1 MPTTPEQF
9 QSEIASI
16 RSALA
21 RQGNTV
27 TDMSSQAFDAVY
39 QRDTDGAV
47 AIVSRDDEVDSLDI
61 EIEKRC
67 VDLLV
72 RVSTSAV
79 EISPASIR
87 AVLTGVKVNNELERI
102 ADAATEVAE
111 RVIRLGERT
120 TPFPKTLLVMT
131 NSVVGIIRDSVRA
144 FGQSDPV
151 LARAVLAS
159 EGAVLQFNSLIV
171 RDAEQ
176 RVADGRMSVEVAFE
190 LHAISAQAVTM
201 ADHCTNIAEQV
212 IYESTGEIV
221 RHTKGE
227 WVQLPRP
234 K

>member
-1 MPTTPEQF
+1 MPITPEQF
-9 QSEIASI
+9 QSELASI
-16 RSALA
+16 RAALA

-27 TDMSSQAFDAVY
+27 TDMAAQAFDAVY
-39 QRDTDGAV
+39 RRDTGVAT
-47 AIVSRDDEVDSLDI
+47 AIVGRDDEVDSLDV

-72 RVSTSAV
+72 RASTGSI
-79 EISPASIR
+79 EIAPPTIR
-87 AVLTGVKVNNELERI
+87 SVLTGVKVNNELERI
-102 ADAATEVAE
+102 ADAATEVAD

-159 EGAVLQFNSLIV
+159 EGAVLKFNALIV
-171 RDAEQ
+171 RDAEE

-190 LHAISAQAVTM
+190 LHAIAAQAVTM

-212 IYESTGEIV
+212 IYEATGEIV

>member
-9 QSEIASI
+9 KAEIASI
-16 RSALA
+16 RAALA

-27 TDMSSQAFDAVY
+27 TDMASQAFDAVY
-39 QRDTDGAV
+39 QRDTEAAG
-47 AIVSRDDEVDSLDI
+47 AIVSRDDEVDSLDV

-72 RVSTSAV
+72 RASTSTV
-79 EISPASIR
+79 EISPESIR

-102 ADAATEVAE
+102 ADAATGVAD

-144 FGQSDPV
+144 FAHSDPM
-151 LARAVLAS
+151 LARSVLAS
-159 EGAVLQFNSLIV
+159 EGAVLQFNDLIV

-190 LHAISAQAVTM
+190 LHAIAAQAVTM